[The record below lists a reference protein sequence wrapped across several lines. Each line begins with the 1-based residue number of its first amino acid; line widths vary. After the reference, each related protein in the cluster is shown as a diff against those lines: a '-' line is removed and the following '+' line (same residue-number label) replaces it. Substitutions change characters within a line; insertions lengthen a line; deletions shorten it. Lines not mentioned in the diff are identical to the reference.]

1 MFYGEFKRHLDA
13 KGRVM
18 IPSEY
23 RDLIG
28 DSVYITL
35 GLDHNLMIFQ
45 PQVYEQVLNNIL
57 QMNIFDA
64 NARRLRR
71 MFLSKARLQTVDKNA
86 RIRIPA
92 ELSGAIQIPTSSD
105 IVLAG
110 NGHYIEVWNEA
121 EWNTF
126 NLSLTD
132 PVQNEMRF
140 ENFQMVLQT
149 PIPEKTTPIEPESD
163 SPLAAE
169 T

>member
-1 MFYGEFKRHLDA
+1 MFCGEYKRHLDA

-18 IPSEY
+18 IPSEF

-35 GLDHNLMIFQ
+35 GFDHNLMIFQ

-71 MFLSKARLQTVDKNA
+71 MFLSKARLQTVDKTA
-86 RIRIPA
+86 RFRIPS
-92 ELSGAIQIPTSSD
+92 ELSETIQLPTSAD
-105 IVLAG
+105 IILAG
-110 NGHYIEVWNEA
+110 NGQYIEVWDET
-121 EWNTF
+121 EWNSF
-126 NLSLTD
+126 NLSSVDTA
-132 PVQNEMRF
+132 QNEMRF

-149 PIPEKTTPIEPESD
+149 PIPPAAPLSETDDPIT
-163 SPLAAE
+163 AG